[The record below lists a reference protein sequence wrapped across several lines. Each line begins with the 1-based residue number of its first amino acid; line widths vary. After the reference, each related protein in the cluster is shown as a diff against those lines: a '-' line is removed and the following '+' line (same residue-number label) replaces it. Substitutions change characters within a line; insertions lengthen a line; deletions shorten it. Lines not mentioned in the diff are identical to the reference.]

1 MDQHHSNTLLSFPNH
16 LIFNNNN
23 NNTKLLNTK
32 SPYLFINLNQINMPA
47 ANSFDLS
54 NSLYQLNN
62 NPGYLKHYLEQ
73 QQQQLTQVEQTNY
86 TKKLFNLSEGDDSRQ
101 QQQANISKYQQPQL
115 TYDNKANRLVVPLY
129 CGTCR
134 AYGCNC
140 YTELKETP
148 KSDTKIANPASKSP
162 SNFQGN
168 FFDSSKSNAYQPGKS
183 ALLRLILDI

>member
-1 MDQHHSNTLLSFPNH
+1 MHFKQRMDQHHSNALHSFPNH

-23 NNTKLLNTK
+23 TKLLDTK

-47 ANSFDLS
+47 ASSFDLS

-73 QQQQLTQVEQTNY
+73 QQQLTQIEQTNY
-86 TKKLFNLSEGDDSRQ
+86 NKKLSNLSEGEDNR

-148 KSDTKIANPASKSP
+148 KSYTKIDNPASKLP

-168 FFDSSKSNAYQPGKS
+168 FFDSSKSNTYQPGKS
-183 ALLRLILDI
+183 AF